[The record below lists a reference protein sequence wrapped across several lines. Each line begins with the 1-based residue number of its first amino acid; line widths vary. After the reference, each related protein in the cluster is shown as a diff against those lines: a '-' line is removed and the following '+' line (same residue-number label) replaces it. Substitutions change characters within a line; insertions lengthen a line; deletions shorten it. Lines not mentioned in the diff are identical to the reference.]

1 MLFHIVH
8 THTVE
13 DCPAGSS
20 ERTKRYSEWWQA
32 LKKTTGVKVLSGY
45 VSPLD
50 HTFYITAEA
59 EDYTTLAKAMGPLM
73 SIGTGRV
80 FPVLSL
86 DQSFPIAESGAF
98 RAPK

>member
-1 MLFHIVH
+1 MLFHLVH
-8 THTVE
+8 THTVA

-20 ERTKRYSEWWQA
+20 ERTKRYSEWWQT
-32 LKKTTGVKVLSGY
+32 LKKTSGVKVLNGY

-86 DQSFPIAESGAF
+86 EQSFPIAETGAF
-98 RAPK
+98 RSSK